1 MEQKSTHL
9 RLPHSTLRHLSAPSP
24 SASPPSLPPSP
35 SPQMEEFSPSDLKQL
50 IQSATDFA
58 YSPVAHSEAAVKEF
72 LGRFPLPVIISALQT
87 QADVPEVE
95 PALVPCLERIFETKY
110 AASLIPH
117 YMPFLQVG
125 LRAESQ
131 VVRCLA
137 CKTVSCLFENFD
149 DSFVSPAQDERTAA
163 ASMDAI
169 LNFARSL
176 EGIAVIFPADNNE
189 GTSLRNLA
197 AKTSPL
203 GRVRIL
209 ALIVK
214 LFSLSHEVASVISTT
229 NLLSLF
235 ETEVSSTS
243 DTLVTLTV
251 LELLYEMA
259 EIQHS
264 AEFLSKTTLLQLLS
278 SIISTSAESI
288 LRSRALMI
296 SGRMLSTENDFKFV
310 DESSVRTVISATE
323 DRLRAVETVDQD
335 ECESAIEA
343 LGQIGSST
351 HGADLLFSSL
361 PSAIRFVI
369 HAAFDNQRRGK
380 QLAALHAV
388 GNIIGEARP
397 ESGKMLSPDHEENLR
412 QFIYETA
419 SNSSKLTPSGLFLSL
434 LQQDSEI
441 RLAGYRLVTGLA
453 ARPWFL
459 MEICSRQ
466 EIINI
471 VTDPYIESMKISME
485 ARHKCCQAIY
495 DALAVSTRL
504 GTDPA
509 LARIAVKLQEAL
521 KRGPYLAR
529 KHAEATP
536 TVMTEQRF

>member
-1 MEQKSTHL
+1 
-9 RLPHSTLRHLSAPSP
+9 
-24 SASPPSLPPSP
+24 
-35 SPQMEEFSPSDLKQL
+35 MEEFSTSDLKQL

-58 YSPVAHSEAAVKEF
+58 YSPVAHREAAVKEF

-87 QADVPEVE
+87 QVDVPAVE

-110 AASLIPH
+110 GASLIPH
-117 YMPFLQVG
+117 YMAFLQVG

-131 VVRCLA
+131 LVRCLV
-137 CKTVSCLFENFD
+137 CKTVSCLFENLD
-149 DSFVSPAQDERTAA
+149 DSSVSPAQLVIAYDIYPMLLDCLLNGDERTAA

-176 EGIAVIFPADNNE
+176 EGIAVIFPLDNNE

-214 LFSLSHEVASVISTT
+214 LFSLSHEVASVISTS

-235 ETEVSSTS
+235 ETEVSTTS

-296 SGRMLSTENDFKFV
+296 SGRMLSTENVFKFV

-323 DRLRAVETVDQD
+323 GRLRAVETVDQD

-351 HGADLLFSSL
+351 HGADLLFSSS
-361 PSAIRFVI
+361 PRATRFVI

-388 GNIIGEARP
+388 GNIIGETRP
-397 ESGKMLSPDHEENLR
+397 ESSKMLSPDHEENLR
-412 QFIYETA
+412 RFIYETA
-419 SNSSKLTPSGLFLSL
+419 SNSTKLTPSGLFLSL
-434 LQQDSEI
+434 LQQDSEV
-441 RLAGYRLVTGLA
+441 RLGGYRLVTGLA
-453 ARPWFL
+453 VRPWFL

-471 VTDPYIESMKISME
+471 VTDPYIESTKNSME

-509 LARIAVKLQEAL
+509 LARIAEKLQEAL
-521 KRGPYLAR
+521 KRGPYLVR